1 MIVKFS
7 GASNEDLN
15 RNPLEITQSFPKMY
29 DLILFLSREYP
40 ETRESFFEVDGR
52 IKDGTLVIIDDQDW
66 ELLGSEEAS
75 LEEKREVVFI
85 SSLHGG

>member
-15 RNPLEITQSFPKMY
+15 RNPLEIPHTIQKMN
-29 DLILFLSREYP
+29 DLIIYLSKSQP
-40 ETRESFFEVDGR
+40 ETHESFFEPDGR
-52 IKDGTLVIIDDQDW
+52 VKDGTLVIVDEQDW

-75 LEEKREVVFI
+75 LEKTKEVVFI